1 MPDYFESGFCVRQ
14 PSWHGK
20 ETLLQE
26 HPKDWA
32 EARVLAGLTW
42 EPEYQDLYVPETFG
56 TGATVP
62 DGSIFIRDLANDEH
76 GNPLQLWHV
85 PVEGHQAIVRNDN
98 RRVLSTPKTSF
109 TIIKNNDMGELAE
122 AYSES
127 WRKAGAEVLWD
138 TAGSVE
144 EGRKVYATILIDE
157 PYAIKGDDSPTLP
170 YAAFLNAH
178 DGMGACKLVN
188 TQVRVVCANTWK
200 AAELSGDQSGRQII
214 IRHTSGAGERL
225 EEAKQA
231 LAMIR
236 DEVAQY
242 RMTADELATINV
254 SDALVQVFLNDFIP
268 VPENANERTRNSR
281 LERQGMF
288 LSLYHGSPTTD
299 GIRGTA
305 YGLVQAA
312 GEYLDHLR
320 PYRNADTYLARTL
333 LYSEPIK
340 GNVVNLVREL
350 VAEGV

>member
-42 EPEYQDLYVPETFG
+42 EPDYQDLYVPETHPI
-56 TGATVP
+56 GAQVP
-62 DGSIFIRDLANDEH
+62 EGSIHIRALDFDGLD
-76 GNPLQLWHV
+76 LWHV
-85 PVEGHQAIVRNDN
+85 PVAGHQAIIRNDN
-98 RRVLSTPKTSF
+98 RKVLATPKDSF
-109 TIIKNNDMGELAE
+109 RIISNSEMGELAE

-127 WRKAGAEVLWD
+127 WRKAGAKVLWD

-157 PYAIKGDDSPTLP
+157 PYTVKGDDSPTLP

-178 DGMGACKLVN
+178 DGSAACKLVN

-231 LAMIR
+231 LAAIR
-236 DEVAQY
+236 AEVEQY

-350 VAEGV
+350 VKEGV